1 MKTVRI
7 YQTGGPEVLNY
18 EDAPEPSP
26 GPGQALVEIKSIG
39 VNYTDVSSRKGTN
52 PPDSFPWTPGR
63 EAAGVVTAVG
73 EGVTE
78 VAVGDRVAYA
88 MHTGTYSQYHAVPSW
103 LLVRVPDAMSFADA
117 AATMLQGMTA
127 HFLVY
132 GIAHLGAGD
141 RVLVHAGAG
150 GMGLWLIQMLKNIG
164 VEVFTTV
171 STEEK
176 AELAKGAGADHTI
189 IYTQQDFEAEVRSAT
204 DGKGVKM
211 VMDAVGATTFDA
223 GIRLLGRRGVM
234 ALYGQAGGP
243 VGQVDSGVLRGGS
256 LSLIRPSLGDY
267 TATRDELTQ
276 RADDVLRWVQSGE
289 VKLYVGLELPL
300 SEAQEAHR
308 RLEGRETTGKI
319 LLTP

>member
-52 PPDSFPWTPGR
+52 PPDAFPWTPGR

-103 LLVRVPDAMSFADA
+103 LLVRIPDGMSFADA

-189 IYTQQDFEAEVRSAT
+189 IYTEQDFEAEVRSAT

-223 GIRLLGRRGVM
+223 GMRILGRRGVM

-243 VGQVDSGVLRGGS
+243 VGQVDSSILRGGS

-267 TATRDELTQ
+267 TATREELTQ